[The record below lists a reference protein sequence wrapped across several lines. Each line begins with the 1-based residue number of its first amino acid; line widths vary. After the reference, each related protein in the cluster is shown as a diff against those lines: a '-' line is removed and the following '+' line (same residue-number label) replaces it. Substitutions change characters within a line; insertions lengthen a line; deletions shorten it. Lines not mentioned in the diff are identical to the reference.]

1 MTAEKGQQEANM
13 DGQGDLPQYQ
23 EVQDPHQAQD
33 HANSNGVK
41 PRQDQSLPA
50 DLIQVEEDRGYA

>member
-13 DGQGDLPQYQ
+13 DGQGNLPQYQ
-23 EVQDPHQAQD
+23 EVQD
-33 HANSNGVK
+33 HADSNGVK

-50 DLIQVEEDRGYA
+50 GLIQVEEDRGYA